1 MQYLPG
7 IVTNNA
13 RLYLYLLFGLGLFFL
28 PAAAQSAIVSPLAT
42 VNPLSQ
48 ECSLATLKGTYLFHA
63 QGVIADTDG
72 VQSYA
77 EAGTW
82 TLDGA
87 GNAEGIYSAGL
98 GGQTIANRQSFTA
111 TYEVVSGCTFA
122 AFAPIGDEIFEF
134 HLFTTP
140 TGAMVTYYSDGFSG
154 TMWRHDTPDDG
165 QAELIENALSAA
177 PNSISNGATVVDWPS
192 GTDADFP
199 ELRAGTNGWT
209 CLPDDPLSPSNDP
222 MCLDDQW
229 MEWLTAQIEGRDP
242 EITTFGWAYMLQGG
256 SGASDADPSVMA
268 PPESEDWLIAPP
280 HLMLVGPDALNAEHF
295 PTHRDSGEPY
305 IMWAGTPYEHFMIP
319 VQLDIPSVTDDPI
332 ANALSAAPDSIAG
345 GATVVDWPSGTDAD
359 FPELRAGTNGW
370 TCLPDDPISPTNDPM
385 CLDDQW
391 MEWLTAQIEGR
402 DPEIT
407 ELGFAYM
414 LQGGSGASDADPSVM
429 APVEGEDW
437 LVGPPHVML
446 ISPEPLDADLFPTHR
461 DSGEPY
467 IMWAGTPYEHF
478 MAPAEDLGDE

>member
-1 MQYLPG
+1 MQYLFG
-7 IVTNNA
+7 IVTSRA
-13 RLYLYLLFGLGLFFL
+13 RFYLFVLFGLGLFFL
-28 PAAAQSAIVSPLAT
+28 PAAQAAIASPLAT
-42 VNPLSQ
+42 VAPSSQ
-48 ECSLATLKGTYLFHA
+48 ACSLATLNGTYLFHA
-63 QGVIADTDG
+63 QGVIADADE
-72 VQSYA
+72 VQPYA

-98 GGQTIANRQSFTA
+98 GGQTIANRQPFTA
-111 TYEVVSGCTFA
+111 TYEVVSGCAFA

-140 TGAMVTYYSDGFSG
+140 SGAMVTYYSDGFSG
-154 TMWRHDTPDDG
+154 TMWRHDTPDNA

-177 PNSISNGATVVDWPS
+177 PHSIAGGATVVDWPAEGNS
-192 GTDADFP
+192 GFP

-209 CLPDDPLSPSNDP
+209 CLPDDPSSPTNDP
-222 MCLDDQW
+222 MCLDEQW
-229 MEWLTAQIEGRDP
+229 MEWLTAIIEGRDP

-256 SGASDADPSVMA
+256 SGASDTDPSLMA
-268 PPESEDWLIAPP
+268 PAEGEDWLIAPP
-280 HLMLVGPDALNAEHF
+280 HLMLIGPDALNGEHF

-319 VQLDIPSVTDDPI
+319 VQIGIPPVSDDPI
-332 ANALSAAPDSIAG
+332 ANALSAAPELISAE
-345 GATVVDWPSGTDAD
+345 ATVMDWPTENNPD
-359 FPELRAGTNGW
+359 FTELRAGTNNW
-370 TCLPDDPISPTNDPM
+370 TCLPNDPISPTNDPM

-402 DPEIT
+402 EPEIT

-429 APVEGEDW
+429 EPAEGEDW

-446 ISPEPLDADLFPTHR
+446 ISPNPLDADLFPTQR
-461 DSGEPY
+461 GSGEPY

-478 MAPAEDLGDE
+478 MAPSEDLGDE